1 MQKIFLWFKLSVKYL
16 VIFRGIAFGG
26 MIISSLIVVSGSE
39 FVNIIPILSVYAF
52 AGYRLIPALQQIW
65 SLDTT

>member
-1 MQKIFLWFKLSVKYL
+1 MVQIISQIRHFLE
-16 VIFRGIAFGG
+16 GIAFGG
-26 MIISSLIVVSGSE
+26 MIIISSLIVVSGSE

-52 AGYRLIPALQQIW
+52 AGYRLISSTNIW